1 MIPLLWAFL
10 LTAFVEGAAV
20 GLAFRKLRPVYI
32 SLLCN
37 LLTNPATNVLLAVLV
52 MWLGSRAYYPVLLCL
67 ELAAVGGGNVGL
79 LPAGR
84 VALEESAALFFCSK
98 RPFLWGG
105 AFASIDMLSN
115 LISEKKGRYT

>member
-67 ELAAVGGGNVGL
+67 ELAAVGWKRGSIACWPGGPGRKRCSVL
-79 LPAGR
+79 LQ
-84 VALEESAALFFCSK
+84 
-98 RPFLWGG
+98 
-105 AFASIDMLSN
+105 
-115 LISEKKGRYT
+115 